1 MPQWS
6 AHRYQRNLSK
16 VNSKQ
21 RYEGGRFSQ
30 RRVHLLIHLYPEVGP
45 LIVAGDVCC
54 IIEDTYFLSH
64 CNGLIRPLLKINHVR
79 KIPVCVKSEEL
90 GSSTTASRSINLAFV
105 CRRTRKYRPRI
116 YISYMIDLYT
126 TYCTTEYSCNSSLS
140 VLVYTGQRSLDRNH
154 LLSLLIFCSAL
165 HTWEFSLIL
174 WPRGG
179 PHTPPLPPLP
189 TPLHSPNQDANG
201 QSLRSSGCL
210 TIFPILEASSRSR
223 QTSLRI

>member
-1 MPQWS
+1 M
-6 AHRYQRNLSK
+6 K
-16 VNSKQ
+16 VGDFHKGEFICLFT
-21 RYEGGRFSQ
+21 YT
-30 RRVHLLIHLYPEVGP
+30 LKWVGP
-45 LIVAGDVCC
+45 LTVAGDVCC

-126 TYCTTEYSCNSSLS
+126 TYCTTECSCNSSLS
-140 VLVYTGQRSLDRNH
+140 VLVYTGQRSLDRNY

-189 TPLHSPNQDANG
+189 TPLHSPNQDAHG
-201 QSLRSSGCL
+201 QSLRSSGWL
-210 TIFPILEASSRSR
+210 TLPYFPS
-223 QTSLRI
+223 